1 MSKPMTLKQFLA
13 KFPNDDVC
21 LQHLFDT
28 RFGPAYPCP
37 KCKAVGAFHRLRKLP
52 AFTCNCG
59 HHIHPMAGTPFERSR
74 TPLTT
79 WFHVMFLFC
88 ASRNG
93 VAAKEIQRQTGV
105 TYKTAWRLCNEIRK
119 YMGWV
124 DGDGQPGGPGKPR
137 VEVDKMLGLPA

>member
-1 MSKPMTLKQFLA
+1 MIKSMTLKQFLA
-13 KFPNDDVC
+13 KYPNDDVC
-21 LQHLFDT
+21 LKHLFDT

-37 KCKAVGAFHRLRKLP
+37 KCKAVGTFHRLRKLP

-88 ASRNG
+88 AARNG
-93 VAAKEIQRQTGV
+93 VAAKEVQRQTGV

-124 DGDGQPGGPGKPR
+124 DGDGQLGGPGKPR
-137 VEVDKMLGLPA
+137 IEVDKMFVGGQ

>member
-1 MSKPMTLKQFLA
+1 M
-13 KFPNDDVC
+13 
-21 LQHLFDT
+21 
-28 RFGPAYPCP
+28 
-37 KCKAVGAFHRLRKLP
+37 
-52 AFTCNCG
+52 
-59 HHIHPMAGTPFERSR
+59 
-74 TPLTT
+74 
-79 WFHVMFLFC
+79 FC